1 MAQITTTLPIEF
13 SGNNASYPYTR
24 EKDILEM
31 SVQAS
36 SLNIL
41 PYSVQKEKCFCDYD
55 GLMERRGH
63 IFHYDFNNL
72 PYKPILPLFGVNLGE
87 IYDSANAGNIY
98 RMIYRFSNVYN
109 NRKDNATL
117 TFNVV
122 TSNSKGVSIAE
133 NVISGN
139 SWKFVNNNDGL
150 FETVFLL
157 TPEITSINIMGGSYL
172 KKFDAAFDLEV
183 IGIYRVNEEE
193 SIINLEDFRCYTNFS
208 STSKI
213 SISDTNTI
221 LGDYEIS
228 RKIRRHINQMERK
241 LISLYN
247 VYEKINWR

>member
-55 GLMERRGH
+55 GLMERRGR

-72 PYKPILPLFGVNLGE
+72 PYTYYKPLLGVNLSE

-98 RMIYRFSNVYN
+98 RMIYRFSNVYH

-117 TFNVV
+117 TFNVEIR
-122 TSNSKGVSIAE
+122 NHKNVSITE

-150 FETVFLL
+150 FETVFIL
-157 TPEITSINIMGGSYL
+157 TPETKSINIIGPNYVQAFNGG
-172 KKFDAAFDLEV
+172 FDLEV

-193 SIINLEDFRCYTNFS
+193 SIINLEDFRGQINFS

-228 RKIRRHINQMERK
+228 RKIRRHIDQMERK